1 MRTTVTLDA
10 DVAEYIREACHKR
23 KQSFKAVLNEALR
36 ASLKAAGRRSREL
49 LKPQSLGLAAGVDS
63 RRLSEFADDLEA
75 EAMLAA
81 EARRKYGKAG
91 E

>member
-36 ASLKAAGRRSREL
+36 ASLKPAGTRLPKL

-63 RRLSEFADDLEA
+63 RRLSELADDLEA
-75 EAMLAA
+75 EATLAA
-81 EARRKYGKAG
+81 EARSKYGKAG